1 MPAVAFYTLGCKVNQ
16 YETMM
21 MESLFLDRG
30 YQVVNFKD
38 EADIFLINT
47 CTVTHI
53 ADRKSRQMIK
63 RAIAKGPG
71 ALVVVTGCYAEAAS
85 QEIKRIPGVSLVV
98 GNQEKERIVEKVEG
112 LQSIVHRGQRSVKV
126 SKCQGIKESRSQE
139 SIVHRGQRSVKVS
152 KCQGIKKSFLRKQEQ
167 EVIPAKAGTR
177 SHSCESRNK
186 ESRSQETG
194 DKRTRALV
202 KVQDGCQQFCS
213 YCIIPYVRS
222 KIFSK
227 DPESVLEEVRGLVS
241 SGFKEIVLCGVRL
254 GSYGKDLNGKKINL
268 AKLIYLLEKVRGMG
282 RIRLSSIEL
291 EGLTAEVLEAIKNSN
306 KLCPH
311 LHLPLQSGSDLI
323 LKKMGRGYTRGEYE
337 EVARSLKHSIP
348 NLAITTDVMVGF
360 PGEREEDFKDTC
372 SLIKEI
378 GFARIHVFKYS
389 RRPGT
394 KAANFADEV
403 KFEVLKRRS
412 EKLIRLA
419 EEEALLFKQKY
430 IGQTLEV
437 LIEGRDKKSGYLEGL
452 SDNYIRVLIES
463 PDYLSASQRRQAD
476 AEIGW
481 LGRIVP
487 VQIFKADSNFAYGK
501 WEGRRNQ

>member
-98 GNQEKERIVEKVEG
+98 GNQEKEGIVEKVEG

-213 YCIIPYVRS
+213 YW
-222 KIFSK
+222 
-227 DPESVLEEVRGLVS
+227 
-241 SGFKEIVLCGVRL
+241 FKEIVLCGVRL

-348 NLAITTDVMVGF
+348 NLAITTDLMVGF